1 MAQENVGTIY
11 YEVVGDTSKLVNSG
25 VAADG
30 ALTKLEASMAKAD
43 NAQKPLQA
51 NLTKTAAAVQQL
63 GREASQP
70 QGMLSGLSGMFAGLL
85 TGGAIL
91 SLVHMAEAYGETSER
106 IRMATKDTAEYEQV
120 QQRLIKTANSIYRP
134 LKEAQETY
142 ILTAS
147 SLKSMGYTTAQ
158 TLDITDSLSLSF
170 VKNATATDRAQS
182 AISAF
187 TKSMQTGKVESDSW
201 QSLLAAVPTVVDD
214 IAKSSGKTAEEIRKM
229 GVEGKLSAQMLS
241 EGLRQSFESN
251 EASAAGMATT
261 VKDAINNVTNN
272 LTVYLGEL
280 NKGTGATGLMSQ
292 AILAFGN
299 NIELVAKSLAVLG
312 AGALA
317 RYVVQTGLVVS
328 QNMLASVAARTV
340 AAEELKLAAAR
351 VAATTATLAQAQATT
366 GLIAGSISA
375 TAATAQHT
383 AAVTAL
389 GVAQR
394 GAAAAG
400 VGMAAMLGGPIGIIG
415 LLAAAAAA
423 MYLFSGSNAAGKVS
437 MDGFSESVEIA
448 AAKLEKMTES
458 QRAMASSQAE
468 LALTKAVKELDAA
481 MADFQ
486 RGSLADGTRAVA
498 DWRKENSAAIA
509 DVVGLTKAG
518 SIGYKEMDARL
529 VEMVNSYALAHNRS
543 QAWIQ
548 QQYAAIGAMT
558 TAAQTTDT
566 ARTSITN
573 IDAAYWSLMEA
584 ANNAAIGVTNANN
597 ALSKVSDAETK
608 ALAGMDKAI
617 ATFGKSAAAG
627 TLYDIAQA
635 RKGLGDMKDFSAE
648 TLATLE
654 GNAKKLDALQSRKKG
669 GGGGGGGAKKENA
682 QANAIADVQKQ
693 VEAFG
698 KTSVEQKLYAIGQAI
713 KGMGSMAKFSKPAL
727 KELQEQYTKLAAL
740 EKEKKDNDG
749 ANQYLTQLKE
759 SADEVAKMTSA
770 ERLQYDIV
778 AGKVVLNET
787 QLAQATALAATL
799 DARAEKEKQLADSL
813 SIQNASLGTQR
824 QLQAEL
830 LKYALAIDGATMGSE
845 ARGQMEERARIEQ
858 QFAERIQDIQN
869 RRRDAVAK
877 ADAKE
882 LPRVEKLYDDQ
893 LKIEKA
899 YQTKSVEE
907 YEKFIAKKQELD
919 KDWRVGAQRAFAEYT
934 EAAGNTSKQ
943 SETAFTNF
951 LNNTENELLEFVK
964 TGKFS
969 FTNLANSIIMD
980 IARMSAKSVTSG
992 IAGLLGSLVQ
1002 GYFGAPGGTT
1012 PGAGGT
1018 DATTGH
1024 HLTPGGL
1031 SLPGRANGGPVKAS
1045 SMYRVNEKG
1054 TPELL
1059 NVGGSKYLM
1068 MGNKSGTVDNL
1079 GRNAGGGGSGGG
1091 GSVTVNVANYTD
1103 SKVTTTENQQGD
1115 TRVVDILIEAV
1126 ATDIAKGGRVAG
1138 AMQSAYGLNRG
1149 AGVPRFVR

>member
-51 NLTKTAAAVQQL
+51 NLTKTATAVQQL
-63 GREASQP
+63 GREASQT

-106 IRMATKDTAEYEQV
+106 IKMATKDTAEYEQV

-134 LKEAQETY
+134 LKEAQETF
-142 ILTAS
+142 ILTAD

-170 VKNATATDRAQS
+170 VKNAATSDRAQN
-182 AISAF
+182 AILAF
-187 TKSMQTGKVESDSW
+187 TKAMQIGKVEADGW

-229 GVEGKLSAQMLS
+229 GAEGKLSSQMLS
-241 EGLRQSFESN
+241 EGLRQSFASN
-251 EASAAGMATT
+251 EAAAAGMATT

-317 RYVVQTGLVVS
+317 RYVIQTGLVVS
-328 QNMLASVAARTV
+328 QNMLASVAARTA

-394 GAAAAG
+394 GAAVAG

-669 GGGGGGGAKKENA
+669 GGGGAKKENA

-698 KTSVEQKLYAIGQAI
+698 KTSVEQKLYAIGQAL

-749 ANQYLTQLKE
+749 AKQYLTQLKE

-813 SIQNASLGTQR
+813 SVQNASLGTQR

-845 ARGQMEERARIEQ
+845 ARGQMEERASMEQ

-893 LKIEKA
+893 LKVEKA

-934 EAAGNTSKQ
+934 EAASNTSKQ

-992 IAGLLGSLVQ
+992 IAGLLGSLAQ

-1079 GRNAGGGGSGGG
+1079 GSNAGGGGSGGG

>member
-51 NLTKTAAAVQQL
+51 NLTKTAVAVQQL
-63 GREASQP
+63 GREASQT

-147 SLKSMGYTTAQ
+147 SLKSMGYTTAE

-251 EASAAGMATT
+251 EAAAAGMATT

-317 RYVVQTGLVVS
+317 RYVVQTGLVVT
-328 QNMLASVAARTV
+328 QNMLASVAARTA

-383 AAVTAL
+383 AAVAAL

-400 VGMAAMLGGPIGIIG
+400 VGMVAMLGGPIGIIG

-458 QRAMASSQAE
+458 QQALARMTATENITKGLDDLDVAANKLISGPFFTNKAGIEWIDASRDQVRGLTAAFAAGDITAGELDKRLVAMVNTYASSNG
-468 LALTKAVKELDAA
+468 
-481 MADFQ
+481 M
-486 RGSLADGTRAVA
+486 
-498 DWRKENSAAIA
+498 
-509 DVVGLTKAG
+509 
-518 SIGYKEMDARL
+518 
-529 VEMVNSYALAHNRS
+529 S
-543 QAWIQ
+543 QAWTQ
-548 QQYAAIGAMT
+548 RQYEAIAAMT

-566 ARTSITN
+566 ARVSITN

-654 GNAKKLDALQSRKKG
+654 DNAKKLDALQSRKKG

-698 KTSVEQKLYAIGQAI
+698 KTSVEQKLYAIGQAL

-727 KELQEQYTKLAAL
+727 KELQEQYTELAAL

-749 ANQYLTQLKE
+749 AKQYLTQLKE

-799 DARAEKEKQLADSL
+799 DERAEKEKQLADSL

-845 ARGQMEERARIEQ
+845 ARGQMEERASMEQ

-934 EAAGNTSKQ
+934 EAAANTSKQ

-969 FTNLANSIIMD
+969 FTNLANSIITD

-992 IAGLLGSLVQ
+992 IAGLLGSLAQ

-1018 DATTGH
+1018 TATTGH
-1024 HLTPGGL
+1024 QVLPGGL